1 MEWTMPTKDVP
12 VCVVC
17 AIEALEQEFWWYS
30 YNLKNSLKE
39 AEEVIDEVRQTTLKE
54 GKKL

>member
-1 MEWTMPTKDVP
+1 LEWTMPTKDVP